1 MKRTLL
7 TAAVAPLLAFAA
19 LAPGAASAAPAPAQ
33 ERPVVSAA
41 QDEPRPPVLTLPTTQ
56 RCTNCGGPT
65 DTSWGGTTGRQK

>member
-7 TAAVAPLLAFAA
+7 TAAVASLLTFAA

-33 ERPVVSAA
+33 ERPAVSAA
-41 QDEPRPPVLTLPTTQ
+41 QDEHPPILTLPTTQ